1 MSTGDL
7 ARFGDL
13 VIGDVALRDE
23 LLSTTDHD
31 RFVALVVRRAG
42 EAGLNVAA
50 IDVEEG
56 LWARRS
62 AWRRRWI

>member
-1 MSTGDL
+1 MPAWDL
-7 ARFGDL
+7 ARFGEL
-13 VIGDVALRDE
+13 VIDDVELRDE

-42 EAGLNVAA
+42 EAGLDVAA

-56 LWARRS
+56 LRVRRS
-62 AWRRRWI
+62 VWRGRGI

>member
-7 ARFGDL
+7 GRFGEL
-13 VIGDVALRDE
+13 VIAHVELRDE

-31 RFVALVVRRAG
+31 DFVVLVVRRAG
-42 EAGLNVAA
+42 EAGLEVGA

-56 LWARRS
+56 LRARRS
-62 AWRRRWI
+62 AWRGRGI